1 MTVNDVLPGNNAFS
15 ETAILDKKA
24 INGLSGGPRQ
34 HVVASPYTE
43 AAHLLDLDTLD
54 AENQM
59 LAEALLDLRCLR
71 DDYATAAYL
80 ETFNWEEVVGR
91 VRELAA
97 ARKHCWRETSWYI
110 VAFRSRY
117 IEGIDYGHLGDLD
130 KAAHAEA
137 TASGGFLKYWF
148 GTPDRNLRNLA
159 TCIWRNRE
167 DARRG
172 GTGPAHKE
180 AIKAVRTMY
189 AEWRIDQHRLI
200 IRDGLSS
207 WEMIEWTG

>member
-24 INGLSGGPRQ
+24 INGLSGGPRR

-137 TASGGFLKYWF
+137 TASGGFLKCVALPSRGYVFLTPNSVTHSLSHCPSLALMHIYTQTDALPPAPRPPTTLPSCWF
-148 GTPDRNLRNLA
+148 
-159 TCIWRNRE
+159 
-167 DARRG
+167 
-172 GTGPAHKE
+172 
-180 AIKAVRTMY
+180 VV
-189 AEWRIDQHRLI
+189 
-200 IRDGLSS
+200 
-207 WEMIEWTG
+207 